1 MICEPASRR
10 VYRRRPVKKS
20 KSPGKRTSAVGTR
33 AKAAKPLRD
42 LKVTKLRGTGVRG
55 GLIATEDYGMMDQYD
70 K

>member
-1 MICEPASRR
+1 M
-10 VYRRRPVKKS
+10 KKS
-20 KSPGKRTSAVGTR
+20 KSPGKRTSAAGTR